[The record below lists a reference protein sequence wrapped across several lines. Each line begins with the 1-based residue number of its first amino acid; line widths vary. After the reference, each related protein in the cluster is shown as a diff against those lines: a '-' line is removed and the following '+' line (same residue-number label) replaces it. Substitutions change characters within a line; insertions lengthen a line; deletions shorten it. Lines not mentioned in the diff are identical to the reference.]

1 MEAPR
6 PGMQALVYDLGGTHL
21 RCGVTDHRGVIQQFR
36 KERIACFLD
45 GHDPASLWGDLLSR
59 MVEYERS
66 VRALLRADS
75 PCVFAFPGPIRG
87 HREILN
93 APTLFGD
100 VRQFPDVCTELEG
113 RIGRPVHILNDVSAA
128 GFYLS
133 TQTRAKRFM
142 VVTVSSGIGS
152 KLYDRCHPAG
162 VIDDPPFAGE
172 IGHLV
177 VDWGR
182 DTPQCDCGGT
192 GHLGAIAS
200 GRGVERAARR
210 QARLD
215 PPAFSRSDCV
225 RLYGAVA
232 DDLSNETHLIPAL
245 RGGDEWALPILR
257 SCTRPLAR
265 VVLSVLM
272 GAGLEQV
279 LIIGGFALSLGQP
292 YLEVLR
298 SLITEESDYSVVA
311 EGLREMIALSQPNEE
326 ACLEGA
332 AVYARRLTV
341 PA

>member
-1 MEAPR
+1 
-6 PGMQALVYDLGGTHL
+6 MQALVYDLGGTHL
-21 RCGVTDHRGVIQQFR
+21 RCGVTDHKGVIHQFR
-36 KERIACFLD
+36 KQRVACFLD
-45 GHDPASLWGDLLSR
+45 GHDPASLWADLLSR

-66 VRALLRADS
+66 VRPLLSANA
-75 PCVFAFPGPIRG
+75 PCVFAFPGPVRG
-87 HREILN
+87 RREILS

-100 VRQFPDVCTELEG
+100 IRQFPDVCAELEE
-113 RIGRPVHILNDVSAA
+113 RIDRPVHILNDVSAA

-152 KLYDRCHPAG
+152 KLYDRCHSAG
-162 VIDDPPFAGE
+162 IIDDPPFAGE

-177 VDWGR
+177 VEWGQ

-215 PPAFSRSDCV
+215 PTGFSRSDCV
-225 RLYGAVA
+225 RFYGAAA
-232 DDLSNETHLIPAL
+232 DDLSNERHLVPAL
-245 RGGDEWALPILR
+245 RDGDEWALSILR
-257 SCTRPLAR
+257 ACTRPLAR

-272 GAGLEQV
+272 GAGLERV
-279 LIIGGFALSLGQP
+279 LIIGGFALSVGQP
-292 YLEVLR
+292 YLEVFR

-311 EGLREMIALSQPNEE
+311 EGLEEMIELSKPNEE
-326 ACLEGA
+326 ACLQGA
-332 AVYARRLTV
+332 AVYARRLMV